1 MPFASLFER
10 PERWWKVTH
19 KSVIVMFR
27 GLDDLEKDLLSL
39 AKKKTPKVQPKN
51 VVYFDNITSF
61 RNFMTLQKI
70 EILTLI
76 AVAKPKSV
84 YELTQMLDRGLAPVQ
99 KDCQMLES
107 AGFIRLEKEK
117 GGRGSLRPRLT
128 FDYDR
133 IVVRLPEHPY
143 AIQFEAAS

>member
-1 MPFASLFER
+1 
-10 PERWWKVTH
+10 
-19 KSVIVMFR
+19 MFKR
-27 GLDDLEKDLLSL
+27 LDDLERDLLSL
-39 AKKKTPKVQPKN
+39 GKKKTPKLQPKN
-51 VVYFDNITSF
+51 VVFFDNIASF

-84 YELTQMLDRGLAPVQ
+84 YELTQMLGRSLAPVQ

-107 AGFIRLEKEK
+107 AGFIKLEKEK
-117 GGRGSLRPRLT
+117 GGRGSLRPKLT
-128 FDYDR
+128 FGYDR
-133 IVVRLPEHPY
+133 IVVKLPEHPY